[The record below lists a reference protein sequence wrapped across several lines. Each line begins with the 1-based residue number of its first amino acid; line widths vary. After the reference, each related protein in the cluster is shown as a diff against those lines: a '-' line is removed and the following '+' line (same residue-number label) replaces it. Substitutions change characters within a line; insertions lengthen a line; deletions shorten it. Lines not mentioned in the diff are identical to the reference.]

1 VDRLLCFGDLT
12 LELFHPQCSEVESH
26 LVGGEAKDILF
37 VGTVGLAIWLRA
49 EQDEAVE
56 LTVMD
61 AGQCEFPGQRRV
73 RVRASD

>member
-1 VDRLLCFGDLT
+1 VRG
-12 LELFHPQCSEVESH
+12 EVE
-26 LVGGEAKDILF
+26 DILF